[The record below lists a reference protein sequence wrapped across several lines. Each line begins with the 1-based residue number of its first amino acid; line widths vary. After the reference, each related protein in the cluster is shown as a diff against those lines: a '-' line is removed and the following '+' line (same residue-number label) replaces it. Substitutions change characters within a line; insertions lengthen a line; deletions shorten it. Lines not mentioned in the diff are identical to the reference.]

1 MADQETQPSNAENKP
16 VTRFDTLRIYLK
28 DASFEAPSTPEIF
41 LKQSEKPK
49 NEVEFLLDY
58 RTLDEEAGLIEVV
71 LKVTVT
77 AQMEGET
84 LYIAEVH
91 QGGLFQVQHP
101 DPKARELVLEVTSPH
116 ILLSFVREELNSLI
130 TKGGFNAFLLS
141 PVNFDTI
148 YRNKLEERAKL
159 AENSVD
165 PNSLN

>member
-1 MADQETQPSNAENKP
+1 MADQENQPSSTDNKP
-16 VTRFDTLRIYLK
+16 VTRFDTVRIYLK

-41 LKQSEKPK
+41 LQQSEKPK
-49 NEVEFLLDY
+49 TEVEVLFDY
-58 RTLDEEAGLIEVV
+58 RTLDEDAGLIEVV

-77 AQMEGET
+77 SKMGEST

-116 ILLSFVREELNSLI
+116 ILLPFVREELNSLI
-130 TKGGFNAFLLS
+130 TKGGFSVFLLT

-148 YRNKLEERAKL
+148 YRSKLEERAKA
-159 AENSVD
+159 AENPVD
-165 PNSLN
+165 PNSFN